1 MYPMGTGYL
10 VAIAIIMI
18 FIILQMFPKAHKNR
32 NLIGFIVW
40 AGFVLIIVLCALYL
54 RTF

>member
-1 MYPMGTGYL
+1 MIGTGYL
-10 VAIAIIMI
+10 VAFAIIMI
-18 FIILQMFPKAHKNR
+18 FIILQMFSKLHKNR

-40 AGFVLIIVLCALYL
+40 ACFVLIIVLCALYL